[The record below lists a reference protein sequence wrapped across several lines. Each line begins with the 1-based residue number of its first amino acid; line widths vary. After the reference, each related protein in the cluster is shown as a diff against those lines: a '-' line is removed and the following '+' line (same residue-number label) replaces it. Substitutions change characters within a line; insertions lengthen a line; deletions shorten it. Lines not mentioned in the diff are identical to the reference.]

1 MKGNPLMSIKENIQT
16 LYQLMK
22 EKNIDA
28 YIVASS
34 DPHQSE
40 YVADHFKSRA
50 FISGFT
56 GSAGT
61 FLAIREQ
68 GCYLWTDGRYFL
80 QAEKELQGTGIEL
93 MRMGIPGVPTLNA
106 FIKDSL
112 KKGATVGFDGR
123 TYSGK
128 QLDLMQSE
136 FKERDYQYKIDED
149 LMEMV
154 WLDRPAMPKGQV
166 EVHELQYA
174 GRTIDDKL
182 KDIREQMNK
191 DEIEAYFVASLDDI
205 AWLFNLRGTDILFS
219 PVVYAYVYID
229 LDQTILY
236 IDKDKL
242 SYEVKEY
249 LTTNKV
255 IVKNYDG
262 LWDDVK
268 NLGLGKVVGVDPGR
282 VNSKLYN
289 LLKTISAK
297 VIDIKEITR
306 LLKAV
311 KNQVEIENLRK
322 CNIADNVA
330 MVRFIKWLKESV
342 GKEPLTELSVEEKL
356 MNLRA
361 EGENNKGVSFE
372 TIAGY
377 GPHGAIIHYRA
388 TEESNSDIQPEGF
401 LLVDSGGQYLG
412 GTTDITRT
420 FSLGA
425 VTEEMKKHYTLVLR
439 GHINL
444 SKIKFPEGTKGV
456 QVDILARQPLWEEG
470 LEYRHGTGHG
480 LGFYL
485 NVHEGPQSISQHLID
500 QPLLE
505 GMVITNE
512 PGYYVEGGYGIRL
525 ENDVLVVK
533 DQKTEWGQFY
543 RFEPLTLCPF
553 DVEAIQVEQMK
564 PEEKQW
570 LNEYH
575 KTVYD
580 TLAPHLTEEEGQWLR
595 EATRSL

>member
-1 MKGNPLMSIKENIQT
+1 MKGNGFMSVKENIEK

-22 EKNIDA
+22 ERKIDA

-61 FLAIREQ
+61 FLAIRDQ

-80 QAEKELQGTGIEL
+80 QAEEQLQGTGIQL
-93 MRMGIPGVPTLNA
+93 MRMGIPGVATLNE
-106 FIKDSL
+106 FIREKLPQGSS
-112 KKGATVGFDGR
+112 VGFDGR

-128 QLDLMQSE
+128 QLDSMQAE
-136 FKERDYQYKIDED
+136 LKERNYSYKIDED
-149 LMEMV
+149 LMEEV
-154 WLDRPAMPKGQV
+154 WLERPAMPKGQV
-166 EVHELQYA
+166 KVHDLQYA
-174 GRTIDDKL
+174 GKTIKEKL
-182 KDIREQMNK
+182 EAVREQMNK
-191 DEIEAYFVASLDDI
+191 DEIEAYYVASLDDI
-205 AWLFNLRGTDILFS
+205 AWLFNIRGTDILFS
-219 PVVYAYVYID
+219 PVVYAYAYMD
-229 LDQTILY
+229 LEQTILY
-236 IDKDKL
+236 IDQEKL
-242 SYEVKEY
+242 SSQVKEH
-249 LTTNKV
+249 LTSSNV
-255 IVKNYDG
+255 IIKDYDA
-262 LWDDVK
+262 LWTAV
-268 NLGLGKVVGVDPGR
+268 NQLGEGKIVGVDSSR

-289 LLKTISAK
+289 LLKKESAK
-297 VIDIKEITR
+297 VIEIKEITR

-311 KNQVEIENLRK
+311 KNEVEIENLRK
-322 CNIADNVA
+322 CNIVDNVA
-330 MVRFIKWLKESV
+330 MVRFIKWLKENV

-356 MNLRA
+356 MSLRA

-388 TEESNSDIQPEGF
+388 TKESNSDIHPEGF

-420 FSLGA
+420 FALGA
-425 VTEEMKKHYTLVLR
+425 LTEEMKKHYTLVLR

-444 SKIKFPEGTKGV
+444 SKLKFPQGTKGV
-456 QVDILARQPLWEEG
+456 QIDILARQPLWEEG

-512 PGYYVEGGYGIRL
+512 PGYYIEGGYGIRL

-533 DQKTEWGQFY
+533 DEKTEWGQFY

-553 DVEAIQVEQMK
+553 DLEAVDAKQMK

-570 LNEYH
+570 LNDYH
-575 KTVYD
+575 KTVYN
-580 TLAPHLTEEEGQWLR
+580 TLAAQLTEEERQWLK
-595 EATRSL
+595 EATRSI